1 MSNKDLN
8 RSIKIFIDG
17 SEAAQ
22 GVSKVEN
29 AIQKLEAKLAGLNKS
44 ESLITPLVP
53 GSYSRNSIKRIRL
66 FKTTKPKSKKPTVF

>member
-44 ESLITPLVP
+44 EADYATR
-53 GSYSRNSIKRIRL
+53 SRQLQQELNKRIRL